1 MVYRSP
7 TMRKALPPLL
17 CLAIAACGVEEDP
30 RPASLRYIQAAIL
43 VPSCA
48 TAACHSSA
56 NQRASRVFDDPATIL
71 EQVYGTGVQ
80 PGDPGDSQLITVYLT
95 GDGEFRM
102 PLDAPLPE
110 ADVNLISKWILEG
123 AEDN

>member
-1 MVYRSP
+1 
-7 TMRKALPPLL
+7 MRKALPLL
-17 CLAIAACGVEEDP
+17 LFLAVAGCGVEEDT

-56 NQRASRVFDDPATIL
+56 NERAGRVFDDPEIIA

-80 PGDPGDSQLITVYLT
+80 PGDPGDSRLITFYLT
-95 GDGEFRM
+95 GDSEYRM
-102 PLDAPLPE
+102 PLDAPLPD
-110 ADVNLISKWILEG
+110 ADIALISRWILEG